1 MILLAGWTLL
11 LWGIVQS
18 IPSSSFL
25 LNMVMVVV
33 VVVASAVVIVIV
45 IVIVVIIIIILIIII
60 IILIIIITYEGN
72 PKLATAHRD
81 IMVPSLFSETT
92 SLIFQEPIV

>member
-33 VVVASAVVIVIV
+33 VVASAVVIVIV
-45 IVIVVIIIIILIIII
+45 IVIVVVVIIIIILLI
-60 IILIIIITYEGN
+60 IIIITYEGN

>member
-33 VVVASAVVIVIV
+33 VVASAVVIVIV
-45 IVIVVIIIIILIIII
+45 IVIVVVVIIIIILLLI
-60 IILIIIITYEGN
+60 IIIITYEGN

>member
-33 VVVASAVVIVIV
+33 VVVVASAVVIVIV
-45 IVIVVIIIIILIIII
+45 IVIVVVVIIIIILLII
-60 IILIIIITYEGN
+60 IIIITYEGN

>member
-33 VVVASAVVIVIV
+33 VVASAVVIVIV
-45 IVIVVIIIIILIIII
+45 IVVVVIIIIILL
-60 IILIIIITYEGN
+60 LIIIITYEGN

>member
-33 VVVASAVVIVIV
+33 VVASAVVIVIV
-45 IVIVVIIIIILIIII
+45 IVIVVVVIIII
-60 IILIIIITYEGN
+60 IILLIIIIITYEGN